1 MIIRAV
7 ATAALLLL
15 PLSSEAAIRHHRI
28 GERLSCIDVRYYV
41 ARFSA
46 PVAEMYARSRGAT
59 NAQIERAR
67 RCEPPRDCRRPFGLG
82 YAAMAGVSSM
92 A

>member
-15 PLSSEAAIRHHRI
+15 PLSSEASAIRHHRI
-28 GERLSCIDVRYYV
+28 GERLSCTDVRYYV
-41 ARFSA
+41 AKYTA

-59 NAQIERAR
+59 DAQLERAR
-67 RCEPPRDCRRPFGLG
+67 RCLG
-82 YAAMAGVSSM
+82 WNEAARARSYAE
-92 A
+92 

>member
-28 GERLSCIDVRYYV
+28 GERLSCIGVRYYV

-67 RCEPPRDCRRPFGLG
+67 RCLASNEAAQARS
-82 YAAMAGVSSM
+82 YAD
-92 A
+92 

>member
-46 PVAEMYARSRGAT
+46 PVAEMYARSRGADECS
-59 NAQIERAR
+59 NRAR
-67 RCEPPRDCRRPFGLG
+67 PALSCLE
-82 YAAMAGVSSM
+82 
-92 A
+92 

>member
-7 ATAALLLL
+7 ATAALLL

-28 GERLSCIDVRYYV
+28 GERLSCIGVRYYV

-67 RCEPPRDCRRPFGLG
+67 RCLASNEAAQARS
-82 YAAMAGVSSM
+82 YAD
-92 A
+92 

>member
-7 ATAALLLL
+7 ATAALLL

-67 RCEPPRDCRRPFGLG
+67 RCLASNEAAQARS
-82 YAAMAGVSSM
+82 YAD
-92 A
+92 